1 MPVVRSASL
10 SAAAALVCAGASV
23 CARADAQTDAEPRSI
38 LFYGNSFSQSGP
50 GVDDLVQDLAVAAGH
65 AEPYVFG
72 LFVGGK
78 DLRWHYS
85 NATSIIDS
93 QIPEGQ
99 TWDHLVLQGHSLRPT
114 THPTEGDRDRFRTS
128 ALGLFE
134 AMLDHSPEA
143 DVTLFETWARA
154 PGHAF
159 YPDVWPEPAAM
170 QAELRAGYAQAA
182 ADLRAIGSAEV
193 APVGSAFE
201 QAGFDPGLYADD
213 LWHARNKGAL
223 LIGLTLYGS
232 IYDDPALADLDPIQ
246 LADLAADLGLDPA
259 DTAEVLAA
267 AEAAMIPTPAG
278 VLALLGGVLLA
289 TGRRR

>member
-1 MPVVRSASL
+1 MPFCRSTATCALCALASNAL
-10 SAAAALVCAGASV
+10 ATSALATQLEP
-23 CARADAQTDAEPRSI
+23 EPRSI

-99 TWDHLVLQGHSLRPT
+99 AWDHLVLQGHSLRPT

-134 AMLDHSPEA
+134 AMLDHSLEA

-159 YPDVWPEPAAM
+159 YPDIWPEPAAM

-232 IYDDPALADLDPIQ
+232 IYDDPTLADLNPIQ

-278 VLALLGGVLLA
+278 VLALLGGVLLV